1 MASDLA
7 RRLAPI
13 AVLALAACTGLDG
26 STLGVNQP
34 DNFGE
39 ANRQTFAA
47 QVIDPAPVYDDVL
60 IGGSGDKAAQAIERY
75 RTDKVKQPERQR
87 ITKIGGSG
95 GGSSD
100 SGSGAGGSPSGGN

>member
-7 RRLAPI
+7 RRLAPL
-13 AVLALAACTGLDG
+13 AVLALAGCTGPDG

-47 QVIDPAPVYDDVL
+47 QVIDPAPVYDDAL

-95 GGSSD
+95 GSD
-100 SGSGAGGSPSGGN
+100 SGGGAGGSPGGGN